1 MNRKIKF
8 SILLILCVAFT
19 GVMLIFGMNT
29 LKAEA
34 TEREITASG
43 TSGEVNW
50 TLYDDGEL
58 YIYGEGTLN
67 ATVTWGDEYL
77 SIKKITI
84 GKDVKYNGEHSVSL
98 KSTAGYKNLERI
110 SVEEGNMYF
119 STDETG
125 ALYNY
130 DKTIIY
136 LFPIA
141 SEVSEYT
148 AAKSVMRVGDAA
160 FAGSKNLKTVTF
172 GEDLHYINDSAFY
185 YSDIEAVNLSDSLI
199 SIGEYAFLNSN
210 IKAISLPDTVR
221 KIGKRAFANCD
232 YLSEITIPSKVT
244 VIEEGLFYN
253 CNILETLNLPK
264 NLKKIEKEA
273 FRSCKNLKEIELP
286 DSVTT
291 LANHAFSDCSNLTK
305 VNIPPE
311 VKTIPFE
318 AFWNCYALKS
328 VELSN
333 GITTIGNYA
342 FLNCKSLASI
352 TIPESVTSIIG
363 TAFNGCQSLSNI
375 TVAQENSAYCSK
387 DGVLF
392 NKDKTI
398 LVLYPAAKEETSYEI
413 PETVIE
419 INSYAFNGAAELAFI
434 TVPEGIEYIGNAVF
448 TDSGFYNDAAN
459 WDNGFLYLDNYLV
472 AVNNTEIPYEC
483 KLYSKTKLIAEKIFY
498 NIDSITKITMPDTV
512 EYIND
517 SAFYDCNNLQAIHLS
532 DNLKNIGEYAFYG
545 CSALSDINIPE
556 NVTLISEKTFSNCS
570 SLESVVLNEGL
581 CKIEGMAFASTPALT
596 EIHIPQTVTT
606 LASDAFKSSGITDIH
621 YGDSKAQWK
630 RLANG
635 ATFNDATV
643 HYTLRSDDESVIIHH
658 TDNNFDWEAGN
669 VHLVVED
676 LGNVSSSYEQNGFYN
691 RLMVDPIQVL
701 DIKLVDG
708 DGNSIQPLS
717 DETITVKI
725 KSSEEFKAFIKTGL
739 AAVSDYDLDA
749 ENIDFRNDC
758 FVFEVDGETVSVP
771 ADEGFLKKFKII
783 HWYSDATEPT
793 DHESFTHDELTIE
806 NGYIILE
813 TNHFS
818 EYAVCTELVNFGVDE
833 KELANGESVTLSVTV
848 TDGTEVTYTSSDESV
863 VNVDENGT
871 ITAVGPG
878 TATITVTINGTNIS
892 DTCKVTV
899 PARDFTVKWIV
910 DGIATEQTVTEE
922 SIITE
927 PENPEKEGY
936 TFIGWTPEVPDTMP
950 AENLEF
956 TAVWQVNEYTITF
969 DAAGGTAIAP
979 ITLEYGAAIT
989 SPANPEKEGFTFVC
1003 WTPELPET
1011 MPANDLT
1018 VVAVYEEAKTPDIPD
1033 TPDKPEIT
1041 VTGIKII
1048 SLPNKTKYTY
1058 KADGLDLSGIAV
1070 KEMYSDGTSKII
1082 TDTNAF
1088 AVHGFNVESVGTK
1101 TITVA
1106 YGSYTDEFEITV
1118 SYAWWQWIIRI
1129 LLLGFIWY

>member
-8 SILLILCVAFT
+8 SILLVLCVVLT
-19 GVMLIFGMNT
+19 GGMLLFGMNT

-67 ATVTWGDEYL
+67 ATVTWGNEYL

-84 GKDVKYNGEHSVSL
+84 GKDVKYNGKHSVSL
-98 KSTAGYKNLERI
+98 KTTAGYKNLEKI
-110 SVEEGNMYF
+110 SVEEGNMCF
-119 STDETG
+119 STDESG

-130 DKTIIY
+130 DKTILY

-141 SEVSEYT
+141 SGNSEYS
-148 AAKSVMRVGDAA
+148 AAKSVECVGNAA
-160 FAGSKNLKTVTF
+160 FAGSKNLKAVTF
-172 GEDLHYINDSAFY
+172 GEDLLYINDYAFY
-185 YSDIEAVNLSDSLI
+185 YSDIEIVNLPDNLS

-221 KIGKRAFANCD
+221 QIGKRAFANCD

-244 VIEEGLFYN
+244 VIEEGLLYG
-253 CNILETLNLPK
+253 CNILETINLPQ

-286 DSVTT
+286 DSLTT
-291 LANHAFSDCSNLTK
+291 LANHAFSDCNNLK
-305 VNIPPE
+305 KINIPSE

-318 AFWNCYALKS
+318 TFWNCYALET

-333 GITTIGNYA
+333 GLTTIGNCA

-363 TAFNGCQSLSNI
+363 TAFRNCQCLSNI
-375 TVAQENSAYCSK
+375 TVAQGNPAYCSE

-392 NKDKTI
+392 NKDKTM

-448 TDSGFYNDAAN
+448 MGSGFYNDAAN
-459 WDNGFLYLDNYLV
+459 WDNGFLYLDNYLI
-472 AVNNTEIPYEC
+472 AVNNTEIPSEC
-483 KLYSKTKLIAEKIFY
+483 KLYSKTKLIAEETFY

-517 SAFYDCNNLQAIHLS
+517 SVFYDCNNLQAIHLS
-532 DNLKNIGEYAFYG
+532 DNLKSIGEYAFYG
-545 CSALSDINIPE
+545 CSALSNIKIPE
-556 NVTLISEKTFSNCS
+556 NVTLICEKTFSNCS
-570 SLESVVLNEGL
+570 SLESVVLSEGL
-581 CKIEGMAFASTPALT
+581 CKIGSLAFASTPALT
-596 EIHIPQTVTT
+596 EIHIPKTVTS

-621 YGDSKAQWK
+621 YGDSKAEWK

-676 LGNVSSSYEQNGFYN
+676 LGNASSSYEQNGFYN

-708 DGNSIQPLS
+708 DGNDIQPLS

-725 KSSEEFKAFIKTGL
+725 KASEEFKALMKNGVT
-739 AAVSDYDLDA
+739 AVSDYDVDA
-749 ENIDFRNDC
+749 ENINFINDC
-758 FVFEVDGETVSVP
+758 FVFAVNGETVSVP
-771 ADEGFLKKFKII
+771 ADESFLKKFKII
-783 HWYSDATEPT
+783 HWYSDAVEPT
-793 DHESFTHDELTIE
+793 DHESFTHDEISVE
-806 NGYIILE
+806 NGYIALE

-818 EYAVCTELVNFGVDE
+818 EYAVCTEHVPKKD
-833 KELANGESVTLSVTV
+833 
-848 TDGTEVTYTSSDESV
+848 YT
-863 VNVDENGT
+863 
-871 ITAVGPG
+871 I
-878 TATITVTINGTNIS
+878 
-892 DTCKVTV
+892 
-899 PARDFTVKWIV
+899 KWTV
-910 DGIATEQTVTEE
+910 DGVATEQTVTEE
-922 SIITE
+922 AAITK

-956 TAVWQVNEYTITF
+956 TAVWQVNKYTITF
-969 DAAGGTAIAP
+969 DTAGGTAIAP
-979 ITLEYGAAIT
+979 IALEYGAAIT
-989 SPANPEKEGFTFVC
+989 SPANPEKDGYTFIG

-1018 VVAVYEEAKTPDIPD
+1018 VVAEYEEAKTPDIPD

-1070 KEMYSDGTSKII
+1070 EEMYSDGTSKII
-1082 TDTNAF
+1082 TDTDAF
-1088 AVHGFNVESVGTK
+1088 TAYGFNADSVGTK
-1101 TITVA
+1101 TVTVA
-1106 YGSYTDEFEITV
+1106 YGNYTDEFEITV